1 MDRCSRRAR
10 LWARLSVWSKSQM
23 TMPEVRAMLADSLK
37 ALENVQGQEDLKD
50 RLQKAI
56 DHIDS
61 EFVVVYYP

>member
-1 MDRCSRRAR
+1 
-10 LWARLSVWSKSQM
+10 M